1 MKKLTTIMLLILLI
15 ASMLV
20 GCQAASDNS
29 DNKINGN
36 ENDTENNENI
46 NGDYRTAVTDSS
58 DDADVGGVA
67 VEYVFYDYEGS
78 ENVKNKSTTIKIKV
92 NGAEK
97 QLICPPTN
105 ASFGG
110 RSYYPVFDFH
120 GVILNKD
127 GMLVGYVDRKALSD
141 DGNENTSK
149 NNWCGE
155 EKAIQVAKDF
165 VSQIVDPSDYEIS
178 VEKWDVSSHS
188 YGYGVYFTKYV
199 DGIATLEEML
209 VHIAYDGT
217 FRSYS
222 ADMLC
227 QFSGE
232 EKNPFDMKKAEEAA
246 HARVKEIYG
255 KKMEESDRVE
265 LDEEYRLTK
274 LKDGSLAI
282 FYTASIDMIKID
294 SHGGELYTGARIEMV
309 IMK

>member
-1 MKKLTTIMLLILLI
+1 MKKITAIMLLISLM

-20 GCQAASDNS
+20 GCQAAS

-46 NGDYRTAVTDSS
+46 NGEYRTAVTASS
-58 DDADVGGVA
+58 DDVDVGGA
-67 VEYVFYDYEGS
+67 SVEYVFYDYEKYT
-78 ENVKNKSTTIKIKV
+78 NVKDIDRTVKLSV
-92 NGAEK
+92 NGEEKEFICTPAEA
-97 QLICPPTN
+97 TFVGN
-105 ASFGG
+105 N
-110 RSYYPVFDFH
+110 YYPTFQH
-120 GVILNKD
+120 GDIRLNQK
-127 GMLVGYVDRKALSD
+127 GMIEGYINKESLKEIQDYDKY
-141 DGNENTSK
+141 TSV
-149 NNWCGE
+149 WCGE

-178 VEKWDVSSHS
+178 VEKWDKNAQCYAVF
-188 YGYGVYFTKYV
+188 FTKYV
-199 DGIATLEEML
+199 DGIKTTEEL
-209 VHIAYDGT
+209 RVEVTYKGNVSFYT
-217 FRSYS
+217 

-274 LKDGSLAI
+274 LKDGSLAL

-294 SHGGELYTGARIEMV
+294 SHGGENYTGAMIEMV